1 MSSFLAVKDFI
12 VQQKEKMIE
21 LERLLCSV
29 PALAPESEGDGEL
42 KKCEALQAYLKTL
55 GFTQFERF
63 DAPDPRVP
71 SGVRPNLAVTVP
83 GKDDSK
89 RIWIIAHTDVVP
101 TGDLGQWKSDPWVL
115 KREGDKLIGR
125 GVEDNQQGLTSAV
138 FAAYAFLALGITPAH
153 TVKLLFVADEEVGSK
168 YGIIYLLENHRLFN
182 KGDSIIVPDGGDP
195 AGETI
200 EVAEKN
206 VLWLKVSVHGV
217 QTHASR
223 PDLGKNAHI
232 AAADLAL
239 RLNALERVFSRQ
251 DDLFEP
257 PCSTLQPTKKEA
269 NIPNINT
276 IPGDDVFYMD
286 CRILPCYSIA
296 EVMEKIKSE
305 ACTIETK
312 YGVQVELIIDDAGE
326 SPATPVDAEVV
337 TMLARAIEKT
347 HGKKTKTIGIG
358 GGTVAAP
365 LREAGFHAVV
375 WSTLDDMAHQPNEY
389 CKLSNIIADAQVMAA
404 LMYGVDQL

>member
-1 MSSFLAVKDFI
+1 MSHFSSVKEFI
-12 VQQKEKMIE
+12 AQQKEKMIE

-29 PALAPESEGDGEL
+29 PAMAPESDGDGEL
-42 KKCEALQAYLKTL
+42 KKCEALQSYLKTL

-63 DAPDPRVP
+63 DAPDARVS
-71 SGVRPNLAVTVP
+71 SGIRPNLVVTIP
-83 GKDDSK
+83 GQDDSK
-89 RIWIIAHTDVVP
+89 RIWIMAHTDVVP
-101 TGDLGQWKSDPWVL
+101 PGEQAKWESDPWVL
-115 KREGDKLIGR
+115 KQDGDKIIGR
-125 GVEDNQQGLTSAV
+125 GVEDNQQGLTGAV
-138 FAAYAFLALGITPAH
+138 FAAYAFLALGITPAY

-168 YGIIYLLENHRLFN
+168 YGVIYLLKNHHLFN
-182 KGDSIIVPDGGDP
+182 KNDIIVVPDGGDP
-195 AGETI
+195 AGETV

-206 VLWLKVSVHGV
+206 LLWLKVVVHGV

-232 AAADLAL
+232 AAADLVL
-239 RLNALERVFSRQ
+239 RLNALERIFSRQ

-257 PCSTLQPTKKEA
+257 PYSTLQPTKKES

-296 EVMEKIKSE
+296 EVMEKIKE
-305 ACTIETK
+305 QAREIETK
-312 YGVQVELIIDDAGE
+312 YGVQVELIIDDAAE
-326 SPATPVDAEVV
+326 SPATPVNAEVV
-337 TMLARAIEKT
+337 TMLAKAIEKT
-347 HGKKTKTIGIG
+347 HGKKIKTIGIG

-365 LREAGFHAVV
+365 LREAGFNAVV

-389 CKLSNIIADAQVMAA
+389 CIMSNLIADAQVMAA
-404 LMYGVDQL
+404 LMYGVDRL